1 MTAARRTDR
10 GELTRLVAEIADLA
24 SEAGARILSIA
35 AENRAPRAKPDLSP
49 VTAADDAAEEVIIDG
64 LERILPGVPVIAE
77 EAASRGSL
85 PRPRGSYLLVDPI
98 DGTRELIAG
107 RGEYTVNVALIEEH
121 VPVLGVI
128 YAPQFKS
135 LYAGTAGV
143 ALRRTVE
150 PGAKFSIGSATPI
163 RARQRPGKL
172 IAMVSR
178 SHPDRAS
185 DEFLA
190 RFPVTQKIPL
200 GSSLKFARLAE
211 GAADVYAR
219 LAPINEWD
227 IGAGHALL
235 VAAGGEV
242 TAPDGKPVV
251 FGLREDG
258 FLVGGFVAWGAPP
271 LA

>member
-10 GELTRLVAEIADLA
+10 GELMRLVAEIADLA

-35 AENRAPRAKPDLSP
+35 AENRAPRTKPDLSP

-64 LERILPGVPVIAE
+64 LERILPGVPIIAE

-135 LYAGTAGV
+135 LYAGAAGV

-150 PGAKFSIGSATPI
+150 PGAKFSTGSATPI

-235 VAAGGEV
+235 VAAGGKV

>member
-10 GELTRLVAEIADLA
+10 GELMRLVAEIADLA

-35 AENRAPRAKPDLSP
+35 AENRAPRTKPDLSP

-64 LERILPGVPVIAE
+64 LERILPGVPIIAE

-107 RGEYTVNVALIEEH
+107 RGEYTVNIALIEEH
-121 VPVLGVI
+121 APVLGVI
-128 YAPQFKS
+128 YAPQFRS
-135 LYAGTAGV
+135 LYAGAAGI
-143 ALRRTVE
+143 ALCHTVE
-150 PGAKFSIGSATPI
+150 PGANFSIGSATPI
-163 RARQRPGKL
+163 RARQRPDKF

-190 RFPVTQKIPL
+190 RLPVAEKIPL
-200 GSSLKFARLAE
+200 GSSLTFARLAE
-211 GAADVYAR
+211 GAADIYAR
-219 LAPINEWD
+219 LAPVNEWD
-227 IGAGHALL
+227 IGAGHAVLA
-235 VAAGGEV
+235 AAGGEV

-258 FLVGGFVAWGAPP
+258 FLVRGFVAWGAPP
-271 LA
+271 RT